1 MGEYDVSRRSFLK
14 GIGLA
19 GLSAG
24 ALGTLGATGIA
35 FADDAPAVE
44 AGDAYRQLACDT
56 ALVPVKKAACPGPRG
71 PVGFEDRDIAA
82 SDIASTEDCD
92 IVVVGAGCLL
102 YTSSPSA
109 ETQINVFSDGSVR
122 RFGQRWGRRVRS
134 TTQRRWGTWNF
145 LAGTSWWVPPA
156 PASSARWPG

>member
-44 AGDAYRQLACDT
+44 AGT
-56 ALVPVKKAACPGPRG
+56 H
-71 PVGFEDRDIAA
+71 I
-82 SDIASTEDCD
+82 
-92 IVVVGAGCLL
+92 
-102 YTSSPSA
+102 
-109 ETQINVFSDGSVR
+109 GSLRATR
-122 RFGQRWGRRVRS
+122 RSCR
-134 TTQRRWGTWNF
+134 
-145 LAGTSWWVPPA
+145 
-156 PASSARWPG
+156 

>member
-24 ALGTLGATGIA
+24 TLGTLGATGIA
-35 FADDAPAVE
+35 FADDAPVAESV
-44 AGDAYRQLACDT
+44 DAYRQLACET

-92 IVVVGAGCLL
+92 IVVVGAGIAGLMASLKAAEEGAKVICIEKMTKGRGCFECFGAVGAKCQEGTEIDKVALL
-102 YTSSPSA
+102 DEMYRSA
-109 ETQINVFSDGSVR
+109 Y
-122 RFGQRWGRRVRS
+122 WRVR
-134 TTQRRWGTWNF
+134 
-145 LAGTSWWVPPA
+145 P
-156 PASSARWPG
+156 

>member
-92 IVVVGAGCLL
+92 IVVVGAGIAGLMASL
-102 YTSSPSA
+102 KAA
-109 ETQINVFSDGSVR
+109 EEGAKVICIEKMTK
-122 RFGQRWGRRVRS
+122 GR
-134 TTQRRWGTWNF
+134 G
-145 LAGTSWWVPPA
+145 
-156 PASSARWPG
+156 